1 MKKLALV
8 VGTLFLLGTG
18 ALYASDEKTTVDEGT
33 KAKVRQ
39 EIERYVS
46 SDTQLKKYFFII
58 DPRTDKVLRLTFD
71 HVHDGVAAHPK
82 GYVACADFRDK
93 AGKLYDVD
101 IVVDAASDT
110 AQVREIYLHKADG
123 KLISTG
129 KKEVK

>member
-1 MKKLALV
+1 MKKLALAV
-8 VGTLFLLGTG
+8 ISLFLLGTG
-18 ALYASDEKTTVDEGT
+18 GLYASDEKTAVDEGT

-46 SDTQLKKYFFII
+46 SDTQLKKYFLII
-58 DPRTDKVLRLTFD
+58 DPRTDRVLRLTFD

-101 IVVDAASDT
+101 IVVDP
-110 AQVREIYLHKADG
+110 AQVREIYLHKVDG
-123 KLISTG
+123 KPISPG
-129 KKEVK
+129 KKEAK